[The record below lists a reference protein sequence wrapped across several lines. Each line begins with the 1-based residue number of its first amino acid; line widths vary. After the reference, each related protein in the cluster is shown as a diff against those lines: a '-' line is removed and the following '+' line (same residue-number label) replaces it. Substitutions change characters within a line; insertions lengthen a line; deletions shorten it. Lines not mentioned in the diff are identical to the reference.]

1 MKTFFRI
8 IAIACTINPSL
19 LLAQQ
24 LPRYSQYIMNE
35 FLINPS
41 VAGVDGRTSLDLSAR
56 KEWLGFVANTPE
68 TYSFSAQTRIL
79 KSRFSIKSG
88 LFGGNIF
95 KGGSKGRVGL
105 GFNLYDDNN
114 AAIHRTGFQITYAY
128 HIFIRNSQLS
138 FGLAGSLYQF
148 RISKEDARLKDPD
161 DRLYSL
167 IGKATVIPDAS
178 FGANYMT
185 QKFHLGL
192 SVAQLFQ
199 SSLTIGSRDEFINAD
214 DIRLKRHYH
223 LIGSYRDKFPRK
235 PKWEYEPSFIL
246 RTNER
251 LQTLT
256 DLSIKLLYNRS
267 YWFGLSYRTSG
278 DAIALAGVRINS
290 LYLGYSFDYGFN
302 GITKF
307 TKGSH
312 EICLA
317 VKFGDTARRYRWLE
331 RY

>member
-1 MKTFFRI
+1 MKTLYRI
-8 IAIACTINPSL
+8 FVFICIFNPSFI
-19 LLAQQ
+19 LAQQ

-41 VAGVDGRTSLDLSAR
+41 VAGADGRTSLDLSAR
-56 KEWLGFVANTPE
+56 KEWIGFVANTPE
-68 TYSFSAQTRIL
+68 TYSFSAQTRVL
-79 KSRFSIKSG
+79 KSRFNIKSG
-88 LFGGNIF
+88 LFGSNIF

-105 GFNLYDDNN
+105 GFNLYNDNN
-114 AAIHRTGFQITYAY
+114 AAIHRTGAQFTYAY
-128 HIFIRNSQLS
+128 HIIIRNSQLS
-138 FGLAGSLYQF
+138 FGLAGSFYQF
-148 RISKEDARLKDPD
+148 RISREDARLKDPD
-161 DRLYSL
+161 DRLNSL

-178 FGANYMT
+178 FGANFMT
-185 QKFHLGL
+185 QKFHFGF

-199 SSLTIGSRDEFINAD
+199 SSLKIGSRDEFIAAN
-214 DIRLKRHYH
+214 DIRLKRHYY
-223 LIGSYRDKFPRK
+223 LIGSYREKFLGK

-246 RTNER
+246 RTNEK
-251 LQTLT
+251 LQI
-256 DLSIKLLYNRS
+256 LSDITMKLFYARS

-278 DAIALAGVRINS
+278 DAIALIGLKFNN
-290 LYLGYSFDYGFN
+290 LYFAYSFDYGFN
-302 GITKF
+302 GIAKF